1 MCLIL
6 IEIVENKKAADAG
19 DKLYIV
25 FSATPY
31 KMGKFIRFFT
41 GGRYNHVSVSAD
53 YELTEMYSFAR
64 RYRRAPLIG
73 GFVKENSGRFYAD
86 GKSTQIMICEIPVSK
101 EKKDVLLARLS
112 EMKNEREKYIYN
124 FFSAAATPLRRDIH
138 IKDAYTCVEFAV
150 YMLELVGLSFGKKS
164 YIGIEDLKIQLER
177 FKVYEG
183 EFPEGVQTDIYDDY
197 ECAVSFAKQSRSFF
211 KEMNTLTSRKMR
223 LGRKS

>member
-6 IEIVENKKAADAG
+6 IEIVENKDILD

-41 GGRYNHVSVSAD
+41 GGKYNHVSVSAD
-53 YELTEMYSFAR
+53 YGLTEMYSFAR
-64 RYRRAPLIG
+64 RYRCAPLLG
-73 GFVKENSGRFYAD
+73 GFVKENSGRFYSN

-101 EKKDVLLARLS
+101 EKKNVILARLS

-124 FFSAAATPLRRDIH
+124 FFSAAATPLRREIR
-138 IKDAYTCVEFAV
+138 IKDAYTCVEFAIYV
-150 YMLELVGLSFGKKS
+150 LELVGLSTGGS
-164 YIGIEDLKIQLER
+164 YVGIEELKIQLER

-183 EFPEGVQTDIYDDY
+183 EFPDGVQTDAYDDY

-211 KEMNTLTSRKMR
+211 YEMNTLLSRKMR
-223 LGRKS
+223 LWRKSKL